1 MIQRVLDEMERTGKP
16 VPGTGPA
23 ATVKAKQRDPL
34 MDIADVLGDA
44 KRMTTQEVL
53 QRLAERDEFYRAWTF
68 ADLTES
74 LEPHGA
80 PLQVRRTHVRL
91 GRTGPRGHRQPARRH
106 ARKLIESQGAGRG
119 TQGVLPNR
127 LRGRLPGPDQQQHHF
142 REPREAGRQAPDQG
156 PKPRFRRPVAASLAA
171 PPAPKGGLSH
181 ARTDHPAAVPRPGSA
196 AG

>member
-80 PLQVRRTHVRL
+80 APYKSD
-91 GRTGPRGHRQPARRH
+91 GRMSVSAER
-106 ARKLIESQGAGRG
+106 
-119 TQGVLPNR
+119 V
-127 LRGRLPGPDQQQHHF
+127 
-142 REPREAGRQAPDQG
+142 REAIANRPDAT
-156 PKPRFRRPVAASLAA
+156 PEN
-171 PPAPKGGLSH
+171 
-181 ARTDHPAAVPRPGSA
+181 
-196 AG
+196 